1 MLTHLVLNDI
11 VKHYP
16 CIFKDIILMKKNA
29 IQQLERQID
38 ELLHIGRLMYKENI
52 LLKTQQTSWL
62 TERAKLIT
70 KTDLV
75 RSRMKTMLVRLKQL
89 DNE

>member
-16 CIFKDIILMKKNA
+16 CIIKDIILMKKNA

>member
-1 MLTHLVLNDI
+1 
-11 VKHYP
+11 
-16 CIFKDIILMKKNA
+16 MKKNA

-75 RSRMKTMLVRLKQL
+75 RSRMKSMLVRLKQL

>member
-1 MLTHLVLNDI
+1 
-11 VKHYP
+11 
-16 CIFKDIILMKKNA
+16 MKKNA